1 MALERSLISL
11 FSGAGGLDIGL
22 ERAGWETVAASD
34 FSTDCLRTLRNSQDA
49 EISVDTSG
57 DRAFLAGARLLEAD
71 IANLRASD
79 LRPNGASPDWRP
91 SLLAGGPPCQPWSSA
106 GLQRGFEDPRGRVV
120 EHYFRLTEEL
130 RPRFVL
136 FENVRGLLTAVGRE
150 GKPGEALT
158 AILDTFASIGYA
170 TRVALVNAADFG
182 AAQRRVRLFVLG
194 SIDHELPTIPEPT
207 HSREVGSGS
216 GHLPWASLGGLLAT
230 VPAPDEAEVVRP
242 SGPRAH
248 DLCAL
253 QPGKGLRTPGRTEA
267 NRPGGHWGYRQD
279 SFLAD
284 LTLPAR
290 TIRAATTPDWIREP
304 DGRLRRLTWRECVA
318 LQGFPPEWAFS
329 GSVAS
334 RFRQIGNAVQ
344 TDVARAIGEVL
355 LTALKSP
362 TPPAPPTS
370 AALPEEFNRRIR
382 YTEAEHR
389 VNGPERI
396 RVRASV

>member
-1 MALERSLISL
+1 M
-11 FSGAGGLDIGL
+11 
-22 ERAGWETVAASD
+22 
-34 FSTDCLRTLRNSQDA
+34 
-49 EISVDTSG
+49 
-57 DRAFLAGARLLEAD
+57 
-71 IANLRASD
+71 
-79 LRPNGASPDWRP
+79 
-91 SLLAGGPPCQPWSSA
+91 
-106 GLQRGFEDPRGRVV
+106 
-120 EHYFRLTEEL
+120 
-130 RPRFVL
+130 
-136 FENVRGLLTAVGRE
+136 
-150 GKPGEALT
+150 
-158 AILDTFASIGYA
+158 
-170 TRVALVNAADFG
+170 
-182 AAQRRVRLFVLG
+182 
-194 SIDHELPTIPEPT
+194 
-207 HSREVGSGS
+207 
-216 GHLPWASLGGLLAT
+216 
-230 VPAPDEAEVVRP
+230 RP
-242 SGPRAH
+242 SGPRSH

-362 TPPAPPTS
+362 TPAAPPTS

>member
-34 FSTDCLRTLRNSQDA
+34 FSTDCVRTLRNSQEA

-194 SIDHELPTIPEPT
+194 SIDHDLPTIPEPT
-207 HSREVGSGS
+207 HSREAGSGS
-216 GHLPWASLGGLLAT
+216 GHLPWVSLGGLLAT
-230 VPAPDEAEVVRP
+230 VPAPDEAEGCAAERASFARLVCSSTRQGLAYPRP
-242 SGPRAH
+242 HRGKPPRRTLGLSTGFVPSRPDFAGSHDSGGNNTRLDSRA
-248 DLCAL
+248 
-253 QPGKGLRTPGRTEA
+253 R
-267 NRPGGHWGYRQD
+267 
-279 SFLAD
+279 
-284 LTLPAR
+284 
-290 TIRAATTPDWIREP
+290 RAVAT
-304 DGRLRRLTWRECVA
+304 V
-318 LQGFPPEWAFS
+318 
-329 GSVAS
+329 
-334 RFRQIGNAVQ
+334 
-344 TDVARAIGEVL
+344 DVARVRR
-355 LTALKSP
+355 
-362 TPPAPPTS
+362 PARLS
-370 AALPEEFNRRIR
+370 AGVGIFRVGRIALPTDRQRSADGRRSR
-382 YTEAEHR
+382 HRRGAADGAEVADPGR
-389 VNGPERI
+389 SADIGCAP
-396 RVRASV
+396 